1 MMNRRFYLYLRGN
14 KTFFLKDASGAWAR
28 RFSTLLQSLHYVIAL
43 DPDTSSRLTVFD
55 SGGRRI
61 VDTFV

>member
-1 MMNRRFYLYLRGN
+1 
-14 KTFFLKDASGAWAR
+14 LKEASGAWAKQ
-28 RFSTLLQSLHYVIAL
+28 FSTLLQTLNYLIAL

-55 SGGRRI
+55 AGGRRI